1 MTVSVEAHAKINL
14 ALDVLDM
21 RQDGFHNIDTVFYEI
36 DLADRLDVAWAE
48 KEGHI
53 SVHEGTAPADST
65 NLAVRATKLLAPDCG
80 VTIDLWKRIPA
91 QAGLGGGSSD
101 AAAALQAIEKL
112 SGPMGNLADVAVQL
126 GSDVPFFLLGGCAR
140 GTGRGE
146 ILTPIRT
153 GIQLHVLLVKPDI
166 GVPTGW
172 AYQELDAIGEAGKSM
187 YAQRVNSTLE
197 ANDRDG
203 LLQVMGNDFE
213 RVVVKRFPEV
223 VSLVNRLK
231 DAGSE
236 FAMLCGSGSAVFGV
250 FPTRDDAQRAGESF
264 TDMWH
269 AASSGLVRKVGQ

>member
-140 GTGRGE
+140 G
-146 ILTPIRT
+146 
-153 GIQLHVLLVKPDI
+153 PD
-166 GVPTGW
+166 G
-172 AYQELDAIGEAGKSM
+172 ARY
-187 YAQRVNSTLE
+187 
-197 ANDRDG
+197 
-203 LLQVMGNDFE
+203 
-213 RVVVKRFPEV
+213 
-223 VSLVNRLK
+223 
-231 DAGSE
+231 
-236 FAMLCGSGSAVFGV
+236 
-250 FPTRDDAQRAGESF
+250 
-264 TDMWH
+264 
-269 AASSGLVRKVGQ
+269 